1 MKKTL
6 AIVGS
11 GISAMT
17 CAHYLRDDYNI
28 SIFEKN
34 DYLGW
39 HTHTHSIKEEANE
52 FKIDS
57 GFMVFNLETYKNM
70 VKLFAELWVEMQKTD
85 MSFSV
90 YNKKNGI
97 QYSGS
102 NIFTLFAQKKNIFSL
117 RYWKFLIEINRFFRV
132 ATKDYNNIF
141 WNTETIKDYCK
152 KYNLSD
158 FFIDNYLVPMSSA
171 LWSVP
176 GTKTVYDFP
185 ISLLLPFFYN
195 HGLLWASW
203 QFQWYTVKGWS
214 DTYTKKIV
222 ENGNF
227 DIHLNEGVT
236 WVDQNEN
243 GTELKT
249 HNKSYNFDYVILAT
263 HSVDSLKI
271 YKNIPEE
278 KKKLLEL
285 FWYNNN
291 KAILHNDITS
301 MPTIKK
307 AWASWNQIISTIW
320 IKWSTVYWMNNLQR
334 PTAKLEYLVSIN
346 PFDKIDENKIIK
358 QMDYEHPNFTVEN
371 YKIQNRLPELNTDTK
386 IFFAWAYFG
395 YGFHEDWVKSGLWV
409 VNILKN
415 NL

>member
-6 AIVGS
+6 AIIGS

-17 CAHYLRDDYNI
+17 CAHYLKDDYDI
-28 SIFEKN
+28 SIFEIN

-39 HTHTHSIKEEANE
+39 HTHTHTIKEDNNE
-52 FKIDS
+52 FRIDS

-70 VKLFAELWVEMQKTD
+70 IKLFTELWVKIQKTD

-90 YNKKNGI
+90 YNKKNWL
-97 QYSGS
+97 QYSGL
-102 NIFTLFAQKKNIFSL
+102 NLAWIFAQKKNIFSL
-117 RYWKFLIEINRFFRV
+117 RYWKFLFEINKFFKV
-132 ATKDYNNIF
+132 ANKDYNNIS
-141 WNTETIKDYCK
+141 WSTETIKDYCK

-158 FFIDNYLVPMSSA
+158 YFIDNYLVPMSSA
-171 LWSVP
+171 IWSVP
-176 GTKTVYDFP
+176 NMKTVYDFP

-195 HGLLWASW
+195 HWLLWANG

-222 ENGNF
+222 ENANF
-227 DIHLNEGVT
+227 DIHLNEWVIS
-236 WVDQNEN
+236 VDQNEN

-249 HNKSYNFDYVILAT
+249 LKDTYNFDYIILAT

-285 FWYNNN
+285 FLYNNN
-291 KAILHNDITS
+291 KAFLHNDTNS
-301 MPTIKK
+301 MPAIKK
-307 AWASWNQIISTIW
+307 AWASWNQIISSIW
-320 IKWSTVYWMNNLQR
+320 NKWSTVYWMNSLQKIS
-334 PTAKLEYLVSIN
+334 AKLEYLVSIN
-346 PFDKIDENKIIK
+346 PFDSIDENKIIK

-371 YKIQNRLPELNTDTK
+371 YKIQNKLPELNIYTK

-395 YGFHEDWVKSGLWV
+395 YGFHEDWVKSWLWV

-415 NL
+415 KQ